1 MNLVTALHELV
12 SCLARNPSLWPFL
25 FFPPIFAAQIFPPRW
40 AFPYGRRAMIV
51 AVLVVFLL
59 ELLTHIFYTVENSI
73 IAYAALYADTAW
85 SSSNGQALYTSP
97 DSPFRYSLPYGPDGY
112 IFVAAFQHLL
122 GPSPFSSKL
131 PIFCSWL
138 GAFTFLYLVLRV
150 RHKWDM
156 ALAIVTLGM
165 ALLPNFQEF
174 EFWPRPDLF
183 LLFFVL
189 LALWIVVKNIP
200 LSWIWLGLI
209 LGISVNLKIH
219 GFVYFLPVIALLLQ
233 KRPHFLAVAAL
244 IIAFCVAL
252 SPFFFFHQISL
263 SNYFHVTR
271 MDSGHRYSPNLMSDL
286 FGFLVVLS
294 LTGLAPFIIY
304 KVDRDKVGDILV
316 KNGPFLLGL
325 VLGLFIVIYPASLEG
340 AGEHHLIPFTGLIL
354 FLGASFYA
362 DVKAYGRPRLEV
374 SPMGSSLIFSQWSFI
389 YIYALILT
397 FLIHFQENNR
407 AAQMREADLNQI
419 MRDYGNEV
427 ILDAPGSLL
436 AIEADTSSSD
446 LVFHGMPIGIN
457 PFAIMD
463 FTEGHVPEPGLDK
476 LVNEVENQYH
486 RKVIWISP
494 RHEEPFSETSYFYP
508 YGRVFSE
515 LFVQDFH
522 RRFQLA
528 GHSDYFDIYTETT
541 TEGL

>member
-1 MNLVTALHELV
+1 MNLVTALHELA
-12 SCLARNPSLWPFL
+12 SDLARVPSLWSFIFFL
-25 FFPPIFAAQIFPPRW
+25 PIFAAHIFPPGW
-40 AFPYGRRAMIV
+40 AFPYGRRAMIA
-51 AVLVVFLL
+51 AVLVLFLL
-59 ELLTHIFYTVENSI
+59 ELLTHIFYTAENSLSG
-73 IAYAALYADTAW
+73 YAGLYADTAW
-85 SSSNGQALYTSP
+85 SSSNGQPLYTSP

-112 IFVAAFQHLL
+112 LFVAAFQHLL

-138 GAFTFLYLVLRV
+138 GAFVFLYLALRV
-150 RHKWDM
+150 RHKWDTS
-156 ALAIVTLGM
+156 LAIVTLGM

-189 LALWIVVKNIP
+189 LALWIVVKNFR

-209 LGISVNLKIH
+209 LGISVNLKVH
-219 GFVYFLPVIALLLQ
+219 GFVYFLPIIALLLQ

-244 IIAFCVAL
+244 IIVFCVAL
-252 SPFFFFHQISL
+252 LPFFFFHQISL
-263 SNYFHVTR
+263 FNYFHVTR
-271 MDSGHRYSPNLMSDL
+271 MDSGHRFSPSLMSEI

-304 KVDRDKVGDILV
+304 NVDRDKTWAILA

-325 VLGLFIVIYPASLEG
+325 VLGLLIVIYPASLEG

-362 DVKAYGRPRLEV
+362 DVEAYGRPRLDV
-374 SPMGSSLIFSQWSFI
+374 SPMGSSLVLSQWSFI
-389 YIYALILT
+389 SIYALIVNLT
-397 FLIHFQENNR
+397 FFTHFQADN
-407 AAQMREADLNQI
+407 REAQIRRTDLNQI
-419 MRDYGNEV
+419 MHEYGNEV
-427 ILDAPGSLL
+427 ILDAPGSLR
-436 AIEADTSSSD
+436 AIETDTSSSD

-463 FTEGHVPEPGLDK
+463 FTEGHVPEPALDK

-494 RHEEPFSETSYFYP
+494 RREEPFSETSYYSP
-508 YGRVFSE
+508 QGRVFSK

-528 GHSDYFDIYTETT
+528 GHSDYFDIYQDTMP
-541 TEGL
+541 